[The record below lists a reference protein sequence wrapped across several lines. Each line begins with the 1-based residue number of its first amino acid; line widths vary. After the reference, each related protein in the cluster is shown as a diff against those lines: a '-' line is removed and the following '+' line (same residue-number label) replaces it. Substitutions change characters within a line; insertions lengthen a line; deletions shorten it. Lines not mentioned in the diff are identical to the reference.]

1 MKPVA
6 NSYSVNLAVNDYS
19 PAIRERIAAFV
30 PTIPN
35 AVWLAMILLATS
47 LLALS
52 TLVRTRGQMTAMK
65 TKHAVTQ
72 NRLTETQSANDEL
85 KAQTQQ
91 LRTNMRAAAQA
102 AQTQLHLV
110 KPNEIVIATR

>member
-6 NSYSVNLAVNDYS
+6 NSYSVNLALNTYS
-19 PAIRERIAAFV
+19 PAIGERIAAFV

-35 AVWLAMILLATS
+35 SVWLAMLLLATS
-47 LLALS
+47 LLAFS
-52 TLVRTRGQMTAMK
+52 TLVRARGQVATVK

-72 NRLTETQSANDEL
+72 NRLVETQNTNAEL

-91 LRTNMRAAAQA
+91 LRTNVRAAAQA

>member
-6 NSYSVNLAVNDYS
+6 NSYSVSLAINDYS
-19 PAIRERIAAFV
+19 PAIGARIAAFV

-47 LLALS
+47 LLAFS
-52 TLVRTRGQMTAMK
+52 TLARARGLVTTVK

-72 NRLTETQSANDEL
+72 SRLVETQTANADL

-91 LRTNMRAAAQA
+91 LRTNVRAAAQA

-110 KPNEIVIATR
+110 KPNEIVIATP